1 MTELSRFTF
10 EVLRQDEHFILY
22 RGRSINGSSQV
33 LLRSPTSQHPTP
45 QDLKLLERAYSLK
58 EELDPAWAV
67 RPIEFANHWDRL
79 VLVMEDPGGVPL
91 DQLLG
96 QPLDLAFSL
105 RIAISLSSAIGHLH
119 RHGIIHKDIK
129 PAHVLLTPNTSQ
141 CWLMGFGISS
151 RLPRERQSPEPPE
164 FIAGTLPYM
173 APEQTGRMNRSVDSR
188 SDLYSLGVLLY
199 EMLTGS
205 LPFTATDPME
215 WVHCHIAR
223 QPVPP
228 SQLGVPP
235 AISAI
240 VMKLLAKTAEE
251 RYQTAIGVEYDLR
264 RCLDAVETSSS
275 LSVIP
280 RTNRSSS
287 DSTELA
293 EVLPASIAPFP
304 LGTHDISDQLRIPE
318 KLYGRAHEIDTL
330 LASFDRVVASGTPEL
345 VLVSG
350 YSGIGKSSVV
360 NELHKVLVPPR
371 GLFASGKFDQYKR
384 DIPYATLAQ
393 AFQSLIRPLLGKSEA
408 ELRNWRDALREAL
421 GPNGLLMVDLVPE
434 LKLVIGEPL
443 PVPELPPQD
452 AQRRFQLV
460 FRRFIGVFAR
470 PEHPLALFLDDLQWL
485 DAATLDLLE
494 DLLTRPDVQHL
505 MLIGAYRD
513 NEVNSAHPLM
523 RKLEAI
529 RQGGAIVHE
538 IILAPLAREDLE
550 RLIADALHCEP
561 ERVTPLAQLVQEKTA
576 GNPFFVIQFI
586 HALVEEALL
595 TFEHGGGRW
604 SWDLSRIHDKG
615 YTDIVVDL
623 MIGKVNRL
631 PVETQKALQE
641 FACLGNSAEIKTLSA
656 VCGTSEQELHS
667 NLWEAVRL
675 EYIGRFED
683 SYNFGHDRV
692 QEAAYSLIPEQLRA
706 EAHLRIGR
714 ILRVHTPADKL
725 EERIFEIVNQF
736 NRGTVLITSRA
747 EREELAELNLIAGRR
762 AKASTAY
769 ASALK
774 YLVAG
779 AALLGDD
786 KWERR
791 HELIFTLELHR
802 AECEFLTGELAA
814 AEERLTVLSSRA
826 ANTVEL
832 ATVACLRVDLYTTL
846 DQSDRAV
853 AVCLE
858 YLRHL
863 GVEWAPHPT
872 EEEARCEYERI
883 WIKLGSRAIEE
894 LVELPLMSDPASI
907 ATLDVL
913 TKVLS
918 PALFTDANL
927 ASLAVCRAVNLSLEH
942 GNSDGSCSAY
952 VWLGMIA
959 GPHFGNYKA
968 GFRFGRLGYELVEK
982 PGLNRFQASTYMC
995 FGNFVI
1001 PWTKHVRAGRDLV
1014 RRAFEAANKTGDLC
1028 FAAYSCNNMNTNLLA
1043 AGDPLVE
1050 VQREAEKGLAF
1061 AKKVRFGFVIDLISV
1076 QVALV
1081 RTLRGLTPIFGSLND
1096 EEFDETQYERH
1107 LTTNPVL
1114 ALPECWYFARKT
1126 QVHFFAGD
1134 YGSAVDASF
1143 RAQRLLWTSPS
1154 LFETAEYHF
1163 YGALSRAA
1171 CCDSAF
1177 PDRHR
1182 QHFEALAAHHR
1193 QLEIWAENCPE
1204 NFENRA
1210 ALVGAEIA
1218 RIQGRELDAQ
1228 HLYEQAIRSS
1238 NANGFV
1244 QNEALA
1250 NELAARFY
1258 MARGFE
1264 KIAYAYL
1271 RDARYNYVRWGAAGK
1286 VRQLDELYPQLKA
1299 DEQAAAPTSTI
1310 STPIEHL
1317 DFAALIKVLQ
1327 ALSGEIVLEK
1337 LIDTLMRTVIE
1348 QAGAERGLL
1357 ILSRDGDLRIEAEA
1371 TTSGNKIMVR
1381 LQQAR
1386 MTEDA
1391 VPESVIRYVVR
1402 TGESVILD
1410 DASVRDPFS
1419 GDRYVRRRRARSV
1432 MCLPLVNQTKL
1443 IGLLCLE
1450 NNLSPNVF
1458 TSARIAALNLLASQA
1473 AISLENTR
1481 LYRDLQEREAR
1492 IRRLVDSNI
1501 IGIVIWNFEGD
1512 VIDANEAFLQ
1522 MLGYDREDLLSR
1534 RISWLEITP
1543 AELRHRDRQA
1553 IEQLKATGIAQPFQ
1567 KEYFRKDGT
1576 RVPVL
1581 LGAAS
1586 FKAGEN
1592 EGVAFVVD
1600 LTEQK
1605 RAEEALRRSETYLSE
1620 AQRLSQTG
1628 SFGWDVSSSKIYWSE
1643 ETYRIFEY
1651 DRSTEPTLELLL
1663 QRTHPED
1670 RRMVRKLID
1679 RVSSEREDFDYEQR
1693 LLMPDGSVKY
1703 LRVVGHP
1710 STKDQWGRVEFVGA
1724 VTDITERKQAERALQ
1739 QKEIS
1744 LRQTQ
1749 AELARVS
1756 RVTTMGELAASI
1768 AHEVN
1773 QPLVGV
1779 VTNASAGLRLLAGDS
1794 PNLVEAREAMRAII
1808 RDGNRAAD
1816 VVSRMRGLFKKA
1828 RPAKEPLNINEAIE
1842 EVVLLTRGEA
1852 RRNKVALRMEL
1863 ATNLPSVMA
1872 DRVQIQ
1878 QVILNLIL
1886 NGIQAMR
1893 AVEDRERVM
1902 VVRTQRADG
1911 DQIRVAVQDCGIGID
1926 PGSAERIFDAFHTTK
1941 PGGMGMGLTISR
1953 SIVESHGGRL
1963 WATANDGPGATF
1975 QFIV

>member
-1 MTELSRFTF
+1 M
-10 EVLRQDEHFILY
+10 
-22 RGRSINGSSQV
+22 
-33 LLRSPTSQHPTP
+33 
-45 QDLKLLERAYSLK
+45 
-58 EELDPAWAV
+58 
-67 RPIEFANHWDRL
+67 
-79 VLVMEDPGGVPL
+79 
-91 DQLLG
+91 
-96 QPLDLAFSL
+96 
-105 RIAISLSSAIGHLH
+105 
-119 RHGIIHKDIK
+119 
-129 PAHVLLTPNTSQ
+129 
-141 CWLMGFGISS
+141 
-151 RLPRERQSPEPPE
+151 
-164 FIAGTLPYM
+164 
-173 APEQTGRMNRSVDSR
+173 
-188 SDLYSLGVLLY
+188 
-199 EMLTGS
+199 
-205 LPFTATDPME
+205 
-215 WVHCHIAR
+215 
-223 QPVPP
+223 
-228 SQLGVPP
+228 
-235 AISAI
+235 
-240 VMKLLAKTAEE
+240 
-251 RYQTAIGVEYDLR
+251 
-264 RCLDAVETSSS
+264 
-275 LSVIP
+275 
-280 RTNRSSS
+280 
-287 DSTELA
+287 
-293 EVLPASIAPFP
+293 
-304 LGTHDISDQLRIPE
+304 
-318 KLYGRAHEIDTL
+318 

-434 LKLVIGEPL
+434 LKLVIGEQL

-538 IILAPLAREDLE
+538 IILAPLAREDLG

-615 YTDIVVDL
+615 YTDNVVDL

-736 NRGTVLITSRA
+736 NRGTALITSRA

-786 KWERR
+786 RWERR

-814 AEERLTVLSSRA
+814 AEERLTMLSSRA

-853 AVCLE
+853 AVCLD

-883 WIKLGSRAIEE
+883 WSQLGSRAIEE
-894 LVELPLMSDPASI
+894 LVELPLMSDSASI

-918 PALFTDANL
+918 PALFTDPNL

-995 FGNFVI
+995 FGNFVM

-1028 FAAYSCNNMNTNLLA
+1028 FAAYSCNNVNTNLLA

-1076 QVALV
+1076 QLALV

-1126 QVHFFAGD
+1126 QARFVAGD
-1134 YGSAVDASF
+1134 YGSAVDASL

-1310 STPIEHL
+1310 RTPIEHL

-1432 MCLPLVNQTKL
+1432 MCLSLVNQTKL
-1443 IGLLCLE
+1443 IGLLYLE

-1458 TSARIAALNLLASQA
+1458 TSVRIAALNLLASQA

-1512 VIDANEAFLQ
+1512 IIDANEAFLQ

-1534 RISWLEITP
+1534 RISWVEITP
-1543 AELRHRDRQA
+1543 AELRHLDRQA

-1605 RAEEALRRSETYLSE
+1605 HAEEALRRSETYLSE

-1628 SFGWDVSSSKIYWSE
+1628 SFSWDVSNSKIYWSE

-1651 DRSTEPTLELLL
+1651 DRPTEPTLELLL

-1670 RRMVRKLID
+1670 RGVVQKRID
-1679 RVSSEREDFDYEQR
+1679 RISDERKDFDYEQR

-1703 LRVVGHP
+1703 LRIVGHP
-1710 STKDQWGRVEFVGA
+1710 SNKDERGRVEFVGA
-1724 VTDITERKQAERALQ
+1724 VTDITERKLAERALQ
-1739 QKEIS
+1739 QKEAS

-1749 AELARVS
+1749 AELAHVS

-1779 VTNASAGLRLLAGDS
+1779 VTNASASLRLLAGDS

-1828 RPAKEPLNINEAIE
+1828 RPAKESLDINEAIE

-1852 RRNKVALRMEL
+1852 RRNKVVLRMEL
-1863 ATNLPSVMA
+1863 AANLPSVMA

-1902 VVRTQRADG
+1902 VVRTQRGDG

-1926 PGSAERIFDAFHTTK
+1926 PGSVERIFDAFHTTK

-1975 QFIV
+1975 QFTV